1 MDAEQLKTYVIMP
14 VLNFLAPEI
23 PFSYHAGNLLLGT
36 AAQESRLHYI
46 DQLAPGPGPAFG
58 IFQMEAPTHDDIWFN
73 FLSGKK
79 ALRDKVQLCSLD
91 SAFYIDGAAE
101 MAGNLYYATAMAR
114 AHYYRVK
121 EALPTTLEGYA
132 RYWKRYYNTYLG
144 KGKESE
150 FIANYKE
157 FIHG

>member
-1 MDAEQLKTYVIMP
+1 MDAGQLKTYVLEL
-14 VLNFLAPEI
+14 VLQFLAPEI
-23 PFSYHAGNLLLGT
+23 PFSDHAVNLLLGT
-36 AAQESRLHYI
+36 AAQESHLHYI

-58 IFQMEAPTHDDIWFN
+58 IFQMEAPTHDDIYFN
-73 FLSGKK
+73 FLSGKT
-79 ALRDKVQLCSLD
+79 ALRAKVQLCSLD

-101 MAGNLYYATAMAR
+101 MAGNLYYATAMTR
-114 AHYYRVK
+114 VHYYRVR

-144 KGKESE
+144 KGTESE